1 MYLTLALLLSSGVPM
16 TGFAMASTVLEP
28 SNVIIN
34 DEGKIQPPTAP
45 ITNQGNTYTLTGDL
59 PNSNLNI
66 QRSGITFNGV
76 NFTVYGTI
84 TIESDYVTVANTT
97 INSGGLGILVNG
109 SHSVIANNVF
119 FHNLA
124 DISLNSGYATVA
136 GNNDT
141 GGAYRVFYVNSDY
154 NNLTKNDLKG
164 IEVGGNHNIVAEN
177 TLDYLFKA
185 GEDNIYLNN
194 IVDGKVET
202 SIPQPT
208 FSSFVFEIAAI
219 IVTALVVFIAIAVFI
234 YKRAT
239 TKKSTN
245 GRTDKLLTSINA
257 ILAVVILSVLL
268 FRRHRK
274 TTKLNQ

>member
-1 MYLTLALLLSSGVPM
+1 M
-16 TGFAMASTVLEP
+16 TGFAVASTILEP

-45 ITNQGNTYTLTGDL
+45 ITSQGNTYTLTGDL

-84 TIESDYVTVANTT
+84 TIESDYVTVTNTT
-97 INSGGLGILVNG
+97 INSSGLGILVNG
-109 SHSVIANNVF
+109 NYSRITNNIF

-177 TLDYLFKA
+177 TLDYLFK
-185 GEDNIYLNN
+185 GGKDNIYLNN
-194 IVDGKVET
+194 LVDGEVET
-202 SIPQPT
+202 STLQPT
-208 FSSFVFEIAAI
+208 FSSFAFEIAAI
-219 IVTALVVFIAIAVFI
+219 TVTVLVVFIAIAVFI
-234 YKRAT
+234 YKRAAI
-239 TKKSTN
+239 KKSTK
-245 GRTDKLLTSINA
+245 GRPA
-257 ILAVVILSVLL
+257 
-268 FRRHRK
+268 
-274 TTKLNQ
+274 

>member
-1 MYLTLALLLSSGVPM
+1 MYLSLVLLLSSGVPM
-16 TGFAMASTVLEP
+16 TGFAMGSTVLEP

-45 ITNQGNTYTLTGDL
+45 ITSQGNTYTLTGDL

-76 NFTVYGTI
+76 NFTVYGRI

-109 SHSVIANNVF
+109 SHSIIANNVF

-124 DISLNSGYATVA
+124 DISLNGGYTTVA

-164 IEVGGNHNIVAEN
+164 IVAKN

-202 SIPQPT
+202 STSQPT
-208 FSSFVFEIAAI
+208 FPHFAFEIAVI
-219 IVTALVVFIAIAVFI
+219 IVTALVVVIAIAVFI

-257 ILAVVILSVLL
+257 ILTVVILSVLIY
-268 FRRHRK
+268 RGHRK
-274 TTKLNQ
+274 TAK

>member
-1 MYLTLALLLSSGVPM
+1 MYLSLVLLLSSGVPM
-16 TGFAMASTVLEP
+16 TGFAMGSTVLEP

-45 ITNQGNTYTLTGDL
+45 ITSQGNTYTLTGDL

-76 NFTVYGTI
+76 NFTVYGRI

-97 INSGGLGILVNG
+97 INSGGLGMLVNG

-177 TLDYLFKA
+177 TLDYLFK
-185 GEDNIYLNN
+185 GGKDNIYLNN

-202 SIPQPT
+202 STPQPT
-208 FSSFVFEIAAI
+208 FPSFAFEIAAI

-234 YKRAT
+234 YKRVT
-239 TKKSTN
+239 NKKSSKGKTAN
-245 GRTDKLLTSINA
+245 IIND
-257 ILAVVILSVLL
+257 L
-268 FRRHRK
+268 FPRLGVP
-274 TTKLNQ
+274 TLYLISQESFD